1 MASYDLIVVGAGIV
15 GLAHA
20 LAAARRGRRTLVVER
35 DTHASAASARNFG
48 FVMLTGQEE
57 GATRQRAKR
66 SREIWAQVAPAAGI
80 DVLQRGS
87 VAVARREEALAVLEE
102 FKALERESGCELWS
116 AAQTRSRL
124 PCASARIAG
133 ALASKHELRVEAREA
148 LPKLARWLGA
158 RHNVAFLW
166 DSAVLEVAEGRI
178 RHAGGSIE
186 AHAIVIAP
194 GTQVAAF
201 APQIA
206 IREAV
211 RYCKLQMMRIAA
223 PSPDFRL
230 PSTVMSDLSLVRYA
244 GFAQQP
250 SAKRLRERL
259 ERECPQALAHGVHL
273 VVAQSADGSLVVGD
287 SHHYADFADPS
298 RINAVDELI
307 LEEFHTLFDCPRATV
322 IERWVGHYP
331 VANITP
337 LLRQTLGPRLRLV
350 TVTNGLGMSTAFAI
364 GEETIQELFG

>member
-1 MASYDLIVVGAGIV
+1 MRVSSAASGAETATKCTKRASIVIASASARGSEAKSFSTRKGESATDPGSVRTCCKGASCGFIPAIIPRRTHPSRRGARQPWGAGKWRSSINCSFAAIAKMRRSAPNMASYDLIVVGAGIV

-48 FVMLTGQEE
+48 FVMLTRQEE

-116 AAQTRSRL
+116 AAHTRSRL

-230 PSTVMSDLSLVRYA
+230 PSTVISDLSLVRYA

-259 ERECPQALAHGVHL
+259 
-273 VVAQSADGSLVVGD
+273 S
-287 SHHYADFADPS
+287 
-298 RINAVDELI
+298 
-307 LEEFHTLFDCPRATV
+307 
-322 IERWVGHYP
+322 
-331 VANITP
+331 
-337 LLRQTLGPRLRLV
+337 
-350 TVTNGLGMSTAFAI
+350 
-364 GEETIQELFG
+364 